1 MGDCD
6 MRPAGRAW
14 WVWSLANL
22 PDVYTG
28 EAADE
33 GGDEDADG
41 AHEPLAVSAAF
52 TAGVDRAVPSTRTA
66 GSSTAAT
73 RSTTLATWS
82 PVSYT
87 SRWVAW

>member
-1 MGDCD
+1 MVIARCVPLD
-6 MRPAGRAW
+6 A
-14 WVWSLANL
+14 VWRVCGLANL
-22 PDVYTG
+22 PDVHTG
-28 EAADE
+28 EAAE

-41 AHEPLAVSAAF
+41 AHGPLAVPAAF

-73 RSTTLATWS
+73 RSTMLATWS